1 GGESLIGGAAIA
13 TTSFYPAKVLGAS
26 GDAGGV
32 FFRDD
37 KAAGDCRILINHG
50 RISHY
55 GHGMIG
61 WNSRLGAYEANFL

>member
-1 GGESLIGGAAIA
+1 TLAIRQLCRDRGVILIEDCAQSMGTEIGGESLIGGAAIA

-37 KAAGDCRILINHG
+37 KAAGDCRI
-50 RISHY
+50 
-55 GHGMIG
+55 
-61 WNSRLGAYEANFL
+61 